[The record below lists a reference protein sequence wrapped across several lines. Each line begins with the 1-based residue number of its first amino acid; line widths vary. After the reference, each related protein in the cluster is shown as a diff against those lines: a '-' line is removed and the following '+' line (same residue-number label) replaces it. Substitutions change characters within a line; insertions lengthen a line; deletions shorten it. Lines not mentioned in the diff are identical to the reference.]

1 MAKAAGAQRAMRHLL
16 GDGTIA
22 EIGIIRPDLDGLDRI
37 VYGPPDPS
45 PHATARGPHPSDQ
58 LPILRSP

>member
-1 MAKAAGAQRAMRHLL
+1 MRHLL

-22 EIGIIRPDLDGLDRI
+22 EIGITRPDLDGLDRI